1 MNGNETFDQ
10 LAKFTRETALLE
22 SISYTLEWDERTYMP
37 TGGRAYRA
45 DQVTYLAGM
54 AHRRR
59 TDPQMG
65 DWIAEL
71 QQSELAGDR
80 HSDAGATIH
89 RIGRDFERAC
99 KLPQDLVEGLSR
111 ATVVGQQ
118 RWEDARKADDFAAF
132 LPALEEIIRLK
143 IESAE
148 RLADGGNLYDALL
161 DEYEEDAK
169 SEQLTEVFRDLRS
182 ELVPLV
188 AAIRD
193 SKTQPNTDLLRRN
206 FPVDAQRAFC
216 KQVAEAV
223 GFDFTRGRLD
233 ETSHP
238 FCTSLGP
245 SDCRILT
252 RYDAHWFPGALYGTL
267 HEAGHGIYDQGL
279 RGDQFGLPP
288 GTYVSLGIHESQS
301 RMWENMVGRSLPFCQ
316 HFYGELQRTFPEA
329 LSDVDVN
336 AFHFAV
342 NTVEPS
348 LIRVE
353 ADEVT
358 YNLHIIIRF
367 ELEQALISGDLKPK
381 DLPEAWNQKY
391 QEYLGI
397 TPPNNADGVLQDV
410 HWSAGLLGYF
420 PTYTLGNLI
429 AAQLFDAAGEALGD
443 LDAMFAKGEF
453 SPLRT
458 WLNENI
464 HRHGCVY
471 SPNELVQRAT
481 GKPLSSQPLVGYL
494 KQKFGALYNL

>member
-1 MNGNETFDQ
+1 MTDQKTFDQ
-10 LAKFTRETALLE
+10 LAQFTRETALLE
-22 SISYTLEWDERTYMP
+22 SVSYALEWDERTYMP

-71 QQSELAGDR
+71 QQSELASDR

-99 KLPQDLVEGLSR
+99 KLPQDLVEALSR

-118 RWEDARKADDFAAF
+118 RWEDARKANDFAAF

-169 SEQLTEVFRDLRS
+169 SEQLTEVFRNLRS

-193 SKTQPNTDLLRRN
+193 SKTQPQTELLRRS
-206 FPVDAQRAFC
+206 FPVEAQRLFSKRA
-216 KQVAEAV
+216 AEAV
-223 GFDFTRGRLD
+223 GFDFERGRLD

-252 RYDAHWFPGALYGTL
+252 RYDEHWFPGALYGTL

-316 HFYGELQRTFPEA
+316 HFYGELQRSFPAA
-329 LSDVDVN
+329 LSDVDVD

-342 NTVEPS
+342 NTVAPS

-367 ELEQALISGDLKPK
+367 ELEQMLISGQLQPK

-391 QEYLGI
+391 EEYLGI
-397 TPPNNADGVLQDV
+397 TPPDNADGVLQDV
-410 HWSAGLLGYF
+410 HWSAGLIGYF
-420 PTYTLGNLI
+420 PTYTLGNLF
-429 AAQLFDAAGEALGD
+429 AAQLFDAAGDELGD
-443 LDAMFAKGEF
+443 LNAMFARGEF
-453 SPLRT
+453 RPLRE

-464 HRHGCVY
+464 HRHGRVY
-471 SPNELVQRAT
+471 SPNELIQRAT
-481 GKPLSSQPLVGYL
+481 GKPISSAPLVNYL
-494 KQKFGALYNL
+494 KQKFGQLYAL

>member
-71 QQSELAGDR
+71 QQSELASDR

-99 KLPQDLVEGLSR
+99 KLPQDLVEALSR

-193 SKTQPNTDLLRRN
+193 AKTQPNTDLLRRN
-206 FPVDAQRAFC
+206 FPVDAQRKFC
-216 KQVAEAV
+216 MQAAEAV

-329 LSDVDVN
+329 LSDVDVD

-381 DLPEAWNQKY
+381 DLPDAWNQKY

-443 LDAMFAKGEF
+443 LDAMFGKGEF
-453 SPLRT
+453 TPLRS

-464 HRHGCVY
+464 HRHGRVY

-481 GKPLSSQPLVGYL
+481 GKPITSQPLVGYL
-494 KQKFGALYNL
+494 KRKFGSLYNL